1 MTADIECLTGGVP
14 ATTCN
19 KPLKYTAVSHNEAL
33 SVERVVRRT
42 DFDMDQT
49 ESRTQGYRLRKAI
62 R

>member
-1 MTADIECLTGGVP
+1 MTAAIECLTGGVP

-19 KPLKYTAVSHNEAL
+19 KPSKDTAVSHNEVL
-33 SVERVVRRT
+33 FVERVVRRT

-49 ESRTQGYRLRKAI
+49 EPRTQGYRLQKAI